1 MSYLIDPVCKKR
13 HIINH
18 PILHLACSL
27 REYIA
32 VINLITSR
40 EVSNCSSTTQ
50 HLGRHDRISYLKV
63 SQCRSNTWRITK
75 DFKALCYTT
84 VLHKNCIMYES
95 STASMAE
102 KHHTNTKWLLKG
114 LKMKQTYQT
123 TTIPFVVLF
132 GGVHKRNH
140 TSTCTHSCKQYPC
153 VHTLTF
159 SAAHL
164 TTIALSKD

>member
-32 VINLITSR
+32 VINLITSK

-102 KHHTNTKWLLKG
+102 KHHTNTK
-114 LKMKQTYQT
+114 
-123 TTIPFVVLF
+123 
-132 GGVHKRNH
+132 
-140 TSTCTHSCKQYPC
+140 
-153 VHTLTF
+153 
-159 SAAHL
+159 
-164 TTIALSKD
+164 